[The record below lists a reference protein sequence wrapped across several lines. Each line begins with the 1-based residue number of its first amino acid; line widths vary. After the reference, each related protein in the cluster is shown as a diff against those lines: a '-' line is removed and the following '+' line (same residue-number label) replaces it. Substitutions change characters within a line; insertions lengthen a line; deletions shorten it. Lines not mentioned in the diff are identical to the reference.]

1 MSKEKSPIFKIIDSI
16 NFDKDFDMISDFN
29 DSDYVPFMINK
40 AMSMGIDTHL
50 SAQEMNIHPFLDK
63 TLQYKYYLYV
73 VRKKKR
79 FVPWA
84 KKLQTSDKAKII
96 AEYYDISLRK
106 AKEYESLIS
115 SQDLHD
121 MRIYLDKGGIVKSKS
136 DPKRNSDE

>member
-1 MSKEKSPIFKIIDSI
+1 MSKEKSPLFKIIDSI

-40 AMSMGIDTHL
+40 AMSMGVDTHL
-50 SAQEMNIHPFLDK
+50 PAQEMNLRASLDK
-63 TLQYKYYLYV
+63 TLQYKYYLYS

-79 FVPWA
+79 FNPWV

-106 AKEYESLIS
+106 AKEYENLVS
-115 SQDLHD
+115 SEDLKN
-121 MRIYLDKGGIVKSKS
+121 MKKYLDKGGVKKT
-136 DPKRNSDE
+136 DT

>member
-1 MSKEKSPIFKIIDSI
+1 MSKEKSPVLFKIINSI

-40 AMSMGIDTHL
+40 AMSMLVDTHL
-50 SAQEMNIHPFLDK
+50 PAQEMNLRASLDK
-63 TLQYKYYLYV
+63 TLQYKYYLYS

-79 FVPWA
+79 FNPWV

-106 AKEYESLIS
+106 AKEYENLVS
-115 SQDLHD
+115 SEDLKN
-121 MRIYLDKGGIVKSKS
+121 MKKYLDKGGVKKT
-136 DPKRNSDE
+136 DT

>member
-1 MSKEKSPIFKIIDSI
+1 MSKEKSPLFKIIDSI

-40 AMSMGIDTHL
+40 AMSMGVDTHL
-50 SAQEMNIHPFLDK
+50 SAQEMNLRASLDK
-63 TLQYKYYLYV
+63 TLQYKYYLYS

-79 FVPWA
+79 FNPWV

-106 AKEYESLIS
+106 AKEYENLVS
-115 SQDLHD
+115 SEDLKN
-121 MRIYLDKGGIVKSKS
+121 MKKYLDKGGVKKT
-136 DPKRNSDE
+136 DT

>member
-1 MSKEKSPIFKIIDSI
+1 MSKEKSPLFKIIDSI

-40 AMSMGIDTHL
+40 AMSMGVDTHL
-50 SAQEMNIHPFLDK
+50 PAQEMNLRASLDK
-63 TLQYKYYLYV
+63 TIQYKYYLYS

-79 FVPWA
+79 FNPWV

-106 AKEYESLIS
+106 AKEYENLVS
-115 SQDLHD
+115 SEDLKN
-121 MRIYLDKGGIVKSKS
+121 MKKYLDKGGVKKT
-136 DPKRNSDE
+136 DT

>member
-1 MSKEKSPIFKIIDSI
+1 MSKEKSPLFKIIDSI

-40 AMSMGIDTHL
+40 AMSMGVDTHL
-50 SAQEMNIHPFLDK
+50 SAQEMNLRASLDK
-63 TLQYKYYLYV
+63 TIQYKYYLYS

-79 FVPWA
+79 FNPWV

-106 AKEYESLIS
+106 AKEYENLVS
-115 SQDLHD
+115 SEDLKN
-121 MRIYLDKGGIVKSKS
+121 MKKYLDKGGVKKT
-136 DPKRNSDE
+136 DT